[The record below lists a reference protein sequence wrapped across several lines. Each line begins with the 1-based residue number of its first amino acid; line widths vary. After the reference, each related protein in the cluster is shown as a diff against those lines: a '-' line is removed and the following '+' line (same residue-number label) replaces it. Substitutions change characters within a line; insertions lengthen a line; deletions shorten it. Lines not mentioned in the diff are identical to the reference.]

1 VETPFRSDDTWDY
14 FRRETKSSVTLSKPI
29 GAVLEAADGGVVV
42 AELEEG
48 GSAMSTG
55 SIKTGD
61 RIAAVMDRDVS
72 AATFDEVMGLL
83 RAAPD
88 ELMLEVSRSV
98 VIRKNKNATSG
109 AGAEEQ
115 QPNKLDAAFQKN
127 FGSTEAA
134 AKLGNKV
141 VKTTLNPTTW
151 KNGIYFWSLMSVVVP
166 LVLIAGYGAVKGN

>member
-1 VETPFRSDDTWDY
+1 MGIE
-14 FRRETKSSVTLSKPI
+14 K
-29 GAVLEAADGGVVV
+29 
-42 AELEEG
+42 
-48 GSAMSTG
+48 
-55 SIKTGD
+55 GD

-72 AATFDEVMGLL
+72 GAAL
-83 RAAPD
+83 D

-98 VIRKNKNATSG
+98 VVRKNKNATSG
-109 AGAEEQ
+109 AGAGEQ

>member
-1 VETPFRSDDTWDY
+1 MCRS
-14 FRRETKSSVTLSKPI
+14 RRELSNAYLLAKF
-29 GAVLEAADGGVVV
+29 GFDT
-42 AELEEG
+42 AENEPCKGCLL
-48 GSAMSTG
+48 SAYRSLLQ
-55 SIKTGD
+55 
-61 RIAAVMDRDVS
+61 IAQ
-72 AATFDEVMGLL
+72 
-83 RAAPD
+83 
-88 ELMLEVSRSV
+88 VSRSV
-98 VIRKNKNATSG
+98 VVRKNKNATSG
-109 AGAEEQ
+109 AGAGEQ